1 MPAFRSL
8 SAPYRLR
15 AARLIAIC
23 LTALSG
29 AAWGASMPPAGVVTE
44 LDRVLVVV
52 NDDVITA
59 TQLSMRLSETRK
71 QLAHDKIAAP
81 PDAVLQ
87 KQLLERMVLER
98 IQVQTAERAGLR
110 VSDAD
115 IERAYASIAKQNQI
129 SVDQLRERMRQEA
142 LDPDIH
148 RQNVRQQLLIDQLID
163 REVRNRVSV
172 TEAEIEVFLD
182 NREALAAMN
191 TEYNLSHIF
200 LPVPES
206 ASPESIQAVKRKGEE
221 LLAGLRQGGSFEQTA
236 IAHSQ
241 GADALKGG
249 QLGWRKSGQLPE
261 MFVAALKT
269 MRQGDVSE
277 LLRSPN
283 GFHIL
288 KLNDRRGD
296 APAEAV
302 QQTRARHILI
312 RPSEILSR
320 DDARAKLLQLRA
332 RIEQGEDFANLARA
346 HSEDTG
352 SANRGGDLGW
362 AAPGQFVPEF
372 EKTMNALKPG
382 ELSQPVQS
390 AFGLHLIQVMERR
403 TQDVTEER
411 LRTQARNQLHARKA
425 EERYQQW
432 LRQMRDEAF
441 VQYSVVEESN

>member
-1 MPAFRSL
+1 
-8 SAPYRLR
+8 
-15 AARLIAIC
+15 
-23 LTALSG
+23 
-29 AAWGASMPPAGVVTE
+29 
-44 LDRVLVVV
+44 
-52 NDDVITA
+52 
-59 TQLSMRLSETRK
+59 
-71 QLAHDKIAAP
+71 
-81 PDAVLQ
+81 VLQ
-87 KQLLERMVLER
+87 KQLLERMVIER
-98 IQVQTAERAGLR
+98 IQLQTAERAGLR
-110 VSDAD
+110 VTDAD
-115 IERAYASIAKQNQI
+115 LDRAIAAIAKQNQL
-129 SVDQLRERMRQEA
+129 SVEQFRERLRQDG
-142 LDPDIH
+142 LDVDTH
-148 RQNVRQQLLIDQLID
+148 RQNLRQQLLIEQLID
-163 REVRNRVSV
+163 REVRNRVNV
-172 TEAEIEVFLD
+172 TDAEIEVFLD

-206 ASPESIQAVKRKGEE
+206 ASPEAIQAVKRKGEE
-221 LLAGLRQGGSFEQTA
+221 LLATLHQGGSFEQAA

-241 GADALKGG
+241 GADAFRGG

-261 MFVAALKT
+261 IFVAALKDL
-269 MRQGDVSE
+269 RKGQVSE
-277 LLRSPN
+277 LLRSSN

-302 QQTRARHILI
+302 QQSHARHILI

-332 RIEQGEDFANLARA
+332 RIEHGEDFASLARA

-352 SANRGGDLGW
+352 SATRGGDLGW

-372 EKTMNALKPG
+372 EKAMNALKPG

-390 AFGLHLIQVMERR
+390 GYGLHLIQVMERR
-403 TQDVTEER
+403 TRDVTEEA
-411 LRTQARNQLHARKA
+411 LRNQARNQLHARKA

-441 VQYSVVEESN
+441 VQYSVIDESN

>member
-1 MPAFRSL
+1 
-8 SAPYRLR
+8 
-15 AARLIAIC
+15 
-23 LTALSG
+23 
-29 AAWGASMPPAGVVTE
+29 
-44 LDRVLVVV
+44 
-52 NDDVITA
+52 
-59 TQLSMRLSETRK
+59 
-71 QLAHDKIAAP
+71 
-81 PDAVLQ
+81 
-87 KQLLERMVLER
+87 MVLER
-98 IQVQTAERAGLR
+98 IQVQNAERAGLR

-115 IERAYASIAKQNQI
+115 LDRAFASIAKQNQL
-129 SVDQLRERMRQEA
+129 SVEQFRERLRQEG
-142 LDPDIH
+142 LDLDTH
-148 RQNVRQQLLIDQLID
+148 RQNLRQQLLIEQLID

-172 TEAEIEVFLD
+172 TDSEIDLFLD
-182 NREALAAMN
+182 NRETLSAMN

-206 ASPESIQAVKRKGEE
+206 ASPEAIQTAKRKGEE
-221 LLAGLRQGGSFEQTA
+221 ILSGLRQGSSFEQAA

-249 QLGWRKSGQLPE
+249 LLGWRKSGQLPE
-261 MFVAALKT
+261 LFVAALKT
-269 MRQGDVSE
+269 MSQGAVSE

-288 KLNDRRGD
+288 RLNDRRGD

-302 QQTRARHILI
+302 QQTHARHILI

-320 DDARAKLLQLRA
+320 DDARAKLQQLRA
-332 RIEQGEDFANLARA
+332 RIDQGEDFANLARA

-352 SANRGGDLGW
+352 SATRGGDLGW

-382 ELSQPVQS
+382 ELSQPVQT
-390 AFGLHLIQVMERR
+390 AFGLHLIQVLERR

-411 LRTQARNQLHARKA
+411 LRGQARNQLQARKA
-425 EERYQQW
+425 EDRYQQW

-441 VQYSVVEESN
+441 IQYTLAEEPN